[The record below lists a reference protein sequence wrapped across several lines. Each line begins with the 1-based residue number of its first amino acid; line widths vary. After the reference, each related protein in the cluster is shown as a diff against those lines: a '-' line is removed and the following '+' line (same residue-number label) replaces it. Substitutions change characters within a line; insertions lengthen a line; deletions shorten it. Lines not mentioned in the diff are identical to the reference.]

1 MPHSSALRCVA
12 LMMRVIADSISSFIP
27 DSAPVL
33 AGEIKLHAL
42 RFAKALLN
50 HTVCNYI
57 LEGGVLIY

>member
-12 LMMRVIADSISSFIP
+12 LMMRVIADSISFFIP

-50 HTVCNYI
+50 HIVCN
-57 LEGGVLIY
+57 